1 MTLAEFGQK
10 CSGARL
16 FSEVLFSCV
25 PMVSTELD
33 AEDSKVN
40 VVWILLSKCLEF
52 NILKRFSNLEIM

>member
-25 PMVSTELD
+25 PMVNPELD
-33 AEDSKVN
+33 AEDSKMMLCGFCSQN
-40 VVWILLSKCLEF
+40 A
-52 NILKRFSNLEIM
+52 